1 MLHVY
6 AILFSTAHLIASV
19 HAFHQPATTP
29 SWQQQQQST
38 GLRQQTSTTRPH
50 LRSSS
55 SSSSQLRLAKRRVT
69 PTKKSRKKKK
79 QQSLESLLELELD
92 LHDRGYRY
100 VIGSD
105 DSGGAGCI
113 AGSVVVASC
122 CLLKPHSS
130 FLPITATSSKNKA
143 GSSSSSLSSFL
154 PISATSS
161 KNKAGSSSSSLSSSS
176 EESLVSPSD
185 MEALAKVNDCKEL
198 TPTQRQEIYDIIHSH
213 PEIFAITVAHRSP
226 KEIDDINLTRATQEA
241 FAESIETLVE
251 RNELPF
257 EEVYAIVDGKV
268 SPKLY
273 ASRRVQYDSPEDMA
287 AAELEQQ
294 EQQTSSKVFSVR
306 PYVNGDAH
314 VYTVA
319 LASVVARVARD
330 AMMQELDKEYP
341 MYGFS
346 DHAGYGRRDH
356 IETLHRLGSLEGVH
370 RMSFKQVK
378 GH

>member
-1 MLHVY
+1 
-6 AILFSTAHLIASV
+6 
-19 HAFHQPATTP
+19 
-29 SWQQQQQST
+29 
-38 GLRQQTSTTRPH
+38 
-50 LRSSS
+50 
-55 SSSSQLRLAKRRVT
+55 
-69 PTKKSRKKKK
+69 
-79 QQSLESLLELELD
+79 
-92 LHDRGYRY
+92 

-122 CLLKPHSS
+122 CLLKPH
-130 FLPITATSSKNKA
+130 
-143 GSSSSSLSSFL
+143 SSFL